1 MAVRLAVSVSFIQT
15 EEPEVVPPIQA
26 SNFCSLEIGYQIE
39 MRTQASLSWPKPLC
53 MNTFDSS
60 GGIGSSGWI
69 SLSFCAQKGPGSADC
84 SRSPLPQSALLPRL
98 PPTHFP
104 PFLLSLPSLL
114 GEASFTAG
122 GLMSGSQVVTELL
135 FRSQLTTSG

>member
-84 SRSPLPQSALLPRL
+84 SRC